1 MEIKDF
7 NVMLVLNPLFH
18 NKQLNNGH
26 KILKINY
33 CIYYIFMYM
42 MSYNEH

>member
-18 NKQLNNGH
+18 NEKLNNGH
-26 KILKINY
+26 KIFKINY
-33 CIYYIFMYM
+33 CIYYFMYM
-42 MSYNEH
+42 ISYHGH